1 MLYWTGYAFLE
12 MPGVQVFA
20 SIPQLLWSLN
30 SNTYDLEKMSEEM
43 KEENSKAAQEVIPF
57 WAAQMEELTA
67 DRWKSQIDGATG
79 QIELLTRFRSPTIAR
94 H

>member
-20 SIPQLLWSLN
+20 SIPQLLN

-57 WAAQMEELTA
+57 WAALMEELTA

-79 QIELLTRFRSPTIAR
+79 QIELLRRFRSPTLAR